1 MSASKSLEDQI
12 HSLALRSA
20 KILYVA
26 VDILDPKTKSIP
38 KKKIQELK
46 AQAEEIQKE
55 AQNL

>member
-1 MSASKSLEDQI
+1 MSKTESLEDRI

-46 AQAEEIQKE
+46 LEAEEIQKE